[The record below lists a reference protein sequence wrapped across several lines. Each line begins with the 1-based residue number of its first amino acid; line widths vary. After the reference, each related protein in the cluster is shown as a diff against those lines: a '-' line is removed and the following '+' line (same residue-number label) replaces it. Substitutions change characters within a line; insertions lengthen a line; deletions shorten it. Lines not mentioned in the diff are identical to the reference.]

1 MTIVIEHIKK
11 LMGWCPNANALLT
24 KRVLITLPAG
34 EEFLSDERGNRGM
47 NPVKMGW
54 GNKHRNIVLLMT
66 IMNFAILGFFI
77 WFLPDFAKYLLRR
90 LPEGILPAIILAIYL
105 LASQWR
111 YLNKIGN
118 GKIRPSKIEIAEMI
132 LMALLLL
139 STGFM
144 AFMRMDLPYDLILA
158 SGMSAGS
165 IFYFIQYPM
174 TLYWERKN
182 RKTIY
187 LVEEKFLRWKP
198 VSIPYQSKEVDI

>member
-1 MTIVIEHIKK
+1 MTVNVRESIQKI
-11 LMGWCPNANALLT
+11 MGWCPNANALLT
-24 KRVLITLPAG
+24 KRVLITLSDG
-34 EEFLSDERGNRGM
+34 EEFSLDQKGTGGT

-77 WFLPDFAKYLLRR
+77 WFLPDFAKYLFRR
-90 LPEGILPAIILAIYL
+90 LPEGILPAINIAIYL
-105 LASQWR
+105 LASEWR

-118 GKIRPSKIEIAEMI
+118 GKIRLSKIEIAGMI
-132 LMALLLL
+132 LMTLLLL
-139 STGFM
+139 STGFL
-144 AFMRMDLPYDLILA
+144 AFMRMDIPYDLILA

-182 RKTIY
+182 KKTIY
-187 LVEEKFLRWKP
+187 LVEEKFLKWRP
-198 VSIPYQSKEVDI
+198 VALSGQATKG

>member
-1 MTIVIEHIKK
+1 MTVNVRESIQKI
-11 LMGWCPNANALLT
+11 MGWCPNANALLT
-24 KRVLITLPAG
+24 KRVLITLAAG
-34 EEFLSDERGNRGM
+34 EEFLSDERGNRGR

-66 IMNFAILGFFI
+66 IMNFVILGFFI

-132 LMALLLL
+132 LMTLLLL
-139 STGFM
+139 STSFM

-158 SGMSAGS
+158 SGISAGS

-187 LVEEKFLRWKP
+187 LVDEKFLKWRP
-198 VSIPYQSKEVDI
+198 VALPARAAEGG

>member
-1 MTIVIEHIKK
+1 MTVNVRETIQKI
-11 LMGWCPNANALLT
+11 MGWCPNANALLT
-24 KRVLITLPAG
+24 KRVLITLPVG
-34 EEFLSDERGNRGM
+34 DEFLLDERGKGSM
-47 NPVKMGW
+47 NTIKMGW

-77 WFLPDFAKYLLRR
+77 WFLPNFVKYLMRR

-105 LASQWR
+105 SASQWR

-118 GKIRPSKIEIAEMI
+118 RKIRLSKIEIAEMI
-132 LMALLLL
+132 LMTLLLL

-144 AFMRMDLPYDLILA
+144 AFIRMDLPYDLILA

-187 LVEEKFLRWKP
+187 LVEEKFLKWRP
-198 VSIPYQSKEVDI
+198 VALPSQSTKG